1 VVSHCTAG
9 PLASDGS
16 ATSPP
21 TSSHGCRFKALV
33 RQDYY
38 LAEAIW
44 AGLYISIC
52 LIFAQQLVHLY
63 KANLIASGRVFPW

>member
-1 VVSHCTAG
+1 
-9 PLASDGS
+9 
-16 ATSPP
+16 
-21 TSSHGCRFKALV
+21 V

-52 LIFAQQLVHLY
+52 LIFAQQLVHIY
-63 KANLIASGRVFPW
+63 KANMIANDRVFPW